1 MAITRDAHADLSTRI
16 LALVAEY
23 AAASDRAGAE
33 AKATAILARVPVVE
47 DGAGDGPSAAEAD
60 AMVAEINRRGQQL
73 EELRDSKQVIV
84 DQLEGALKELDATKA
99 ALAEATAA
107 LDTATKP
114 TDH

>member
-33 AKATAILARVPVVE
+33 AKATAILERVPVVE
-47 DGAGDGPSAAEAD
+47 DGAAAVSEEDAR
-60 AMVAEINRRGQQL
+60 AMVAEIDRRGQQL
-73 EELRDSKQVIV
+73 EKLRDSKQVIV
-84 DQLEGALKELDATKA
+84 DQLKEALKELDATKA
-99 ALAEATAA
+99 ALAEAHAA

-114 TDH
+114 TDQ